1 MRLLTRLALGLLG
14 LAAAAVAEDP
24 STESAIELQ
33 PTSFRAFIKENDVVM
48 AEFYAPWC
56 RHCQT
61 FAPKYEAAA
70 KTLREQN
77 IDVKLAKIDCQRFST
92 FCQDYMIR
100 AFPTLKIFKEG
111 RELYH
116 EYDGPRRSSAIVDF
130 VKKQVLATV
139 NSLATKALH
148 DAFLEKEKEEI
159 VLIGYF
165 DADDTVAKGALWA
178 AAEKLHEDFPIGVT
192 FNADAAAKAGV
203 SFPSIV
209 MYEPNGE
216 GKEVYKGDIEDIE
229 AIKTFAKT
237 TYTPLIGELGYNTWR
252 NYVSGNNGP
261 TAFIFSRTDDDR
273 RAVVDELRPLAK
285 KLKGRLTFATAETP
299 DFAGFAGY
307 LHLDNGAEKNF
318 PAFAIYDGAKRGKY
332 PYTTQGSTK
341 DLSAGNIGRFAD
353 DFLAGRLKPVVKSEP
368 IPAVQTGPVTTVVA
382 DSFQNVVLDG
392 SKDVLLYYFRED
404 CPYCKALAPVYD
416 ALATTYGSGSS
427 GSNVVIAKMDI
438 MKNDLPEDV
447 PYVPWVR
454 LYRADDKSNPISYEG
469 QRTHSDLV
477 KFVKEHARHG
487 AEPLGQEQQQVVDGG
502 AQQVPIGTADDIHE
516 KPLQGVTPVKHIH
529 DEL

>member
-1 MRLLTRLALGLLG
+1 M
-14 LAAAAVAEDP
+14 
-24 STESAIELQ
+24 
-33 PTSFRAFIKENDVVM
+33 
-48 AEFYAPWC
+48 
-56 RHCQT
+56 
-61 FAPKYEAAA
+61 
-70 KTLREQN
+70 
-77 IDVKLAKIDCQRFST
+77 
-92 FCQDYMIR
+92 
-100 AFPTLKIFKEG
+100 
-111 RELYH
+111 
-116 EYDGPRRSSAIVDF
+116 
-130 VKKQVLATV
+130 KKQVLATV
-139 NSLATKALH
+139 NPLATKAIH

-159 VLIGYF
+159 VLMGYF
-165 DADDTVAKGALWA
+165 DSEDTVAKGALWA

-192 FNADAAAKAGV
+192 FNADAAAAAGV

-216 GKEVYKGDIEDIE
+216 GKEVYKGEIEDIE

-237 TYTPLIGELGYNTWR
+237 TYTPLIGELGYATWR

-273 RAVVDELRPLAK
+273 RAIMDELRPLAK

-307 LHLDNGAEKNF
+307 LHLENGAEKDF
-318 PAFAIYDGAKRGKY
+318 PAFAIYDGAKRAKH
-332 PYTTQGSTK
+332 PYTTQGSSK

-382 DSFQNVVLDG
+382 DSFESVVLDR

-416 ALATTYGSGSS
+416 ALAKTYGSGSGS
-427 GSNVVIAKMDI
+427 SNVVIAKMDI

-487 AEPLGQEQQQVVDGG
+487 AEPVGQDQQQQVVDGA
-502 AQQVPIGTADDIHE
+502 AQQVPMGTEEQQMHE
-516 KPLQGVTPVKHIH
+516 TPLQGHTPVKHIH

>member
-1 MRLLTRLALGLLG
+1 M
-14 LAAAAVAEDP
+14 
-24 STESAIELQ
+24 
-33 PTSFRAFIKENDVVM
+33 
-48 AEFYAPWC
+48 
-56 RHCQT
+56 
-61 FAPKYEAAA
+61 
-70 KTLREQN
+70 
-77 IDVKLAKIDCQRFST
+77 
-92 FCQDYMIR
+92 
-100 AFPTLKIFKEG
+100 
-111 RELYH
+111 
-116 EYDGPRRSSAIVDF
+116 
-130 VKKQVLATV
+130 KKQVLATV
-139 NSLATKALH
+139 NPLGTKALH

-192 FNADAAAKAGV
+192 SNADAAAAAGV
-203 SFPSIV
+203 KFPSIV

-216 GKEVYKGDIEDIE
+216 GKEIYQGEIEDIE
-229 AIKTFAKT
+229 AIKTFAKN
-237 TYTPLIGELGYNTWR
+237 TYTPLIGELGYSTWR

-285 KLKGRLTFATAETP
+285 KLRGRLTFATAETP

-307 LHLDNGAEKNF
+307 LHLENGAEKDF
-318 PAFAIYDGAKRGKY
+318 PAFAIYDGAKRAKH

-341 DLSAGNIGRFAD
+341 DLSAGSIGRFAD
-353 DFLAGRLKPVVKSEP
+353 NFLAGRLKPVVKSEP
-368 IPAVQTGPVTTVVA
+368 VPAVQTGPVTTVVA
-382 DSFQNVVLDG
+382 DSFESVVLDR

-416 ALATTYGSGSS
+416 ALAKTYGGGS
-427 GSNVVIAKMDI
+427 SNVVIAKMDI

-477 KFVKEHARHG
+477 KFVTERARHG
-487 AEPLGQEQQQVVDGG
+487 AEPVGQEGQQQQVADGSG
-502 AQQVPIGTADDIHE
+502 AQQVPMGNADDIHGT
-516 KPLQGVTPVKHIH
+516 PLQGVTPVKHIH

>member
-1 MRLLTRLALGLLG
+1 M
-14 LAAAAVAEDP
+14 
-24 STESAIELQ
+24 
-33 PTSFRAFIKENDVVM
+33 
-48 AEFYAPWC
+48 
-56 RHCQT
+56 
-61 FAPKYEAAA
+61 
-70 KTLREQN
+70 
-77 IDVKLAKIDCQRFST
+77 
-92 FCQDYMIR
+92 
-100 AFPTLKIFKEG
+100 
-111 RELYH
+111 
-116 EYDGPRRSSAIVDF
+116 
-130 VKKQVLATV
+130 KKQVLATV
-139 NSLATKALH
+139 NPLATKAIH

-159 VLIGYF
+159 VLMGYF
-165 DADDTVAKGALWA
+165 DKDDTVSKGALWA

-192 FNADAAAKAGV
+192 HNTDAAAAAGV

-237 TYTPLIGELGYNTWR
+237 TYTPLIGELGYSTWR
-252 NYVSGNNGP
+252 TYVSGSNGP
-261 TAFIFSRTDDDR
+261 TAFVFSRTDDDR
-273 RAVVDELRPLAK
+273 RAVMDELRPLAK

-307 LHLDNGAEKNF
+307 LHLENGAEKDF
-318 PAFAIYDGAKRGKY
+318 PAFAIYDGVKRAKH
-332 PYTTQGSTK
+332 PYATQGSTK

-368 IPAVQTGPVTTVVA
+368 IPAVQSGPVTTVVA
-382 DSFQNVVLDG
+382 DSFESVVLDG

-416 ALATTYGSGSS
+416 ALAKTYGGGSGS
-427 GSNVVIAKMDI
+427 SNVVIAKMDI

-487 AEPLGQEQQQVVDGG
+487 AEPVGQDSQQQQVVGGG
-502 AQQVPIGTADDIHE
+502 ADQVPMGAEEQQQMHE
-516 KPLQGVTPVKHIH
+516 TPLQGHTPVKHIH

>member
-1 MRLLTRLALGLLG
+1 MRLLTRLSLGLLG

-24 STESAIELQ
+24 STQSAVDLQ
-33 PTSFRAFIKENDVVM
+33 PTSFRNFIKENDVVM

-70 KTLREQN
+70 KTLREQD
-77 IDVKLAKIDCQRFST
+77 IHVKLAKIDCTRFST

-100 AFPTLKIFKEG
+100 QFPTLKVFKEG

-139 NSLATKALH
+139 NTLDTKSAV
-148 DAFLEKEKEEI
+148 DAFLAKEKEEI

-165 DADDTVAKGALWA
+165 SPEDTVAKATLWA
-178 AAEKLHEDFPIGVT
+178 AAEKLHEDYPIGMT
-192 FNADAAAKAGV
+192 FDAAAAAAAGA

-216 GKEVYKGDIEDIE
+216 GKEFYTGDIDDVE

-237 TYTPLIGELGYNTWR
+237 TYTPLIGELGYSTWR
-252 NYVSGNNGP
+252 SYVSGHNGP
-261 TAFIFSRTDDDR
+261 TAFIFSRTDDER
-273 RAVVDELRPLAK
+273 RAIMDELRPLAK
-285 KLKGRLTFATAETP
+285 KYKGKLAFATAETP
-299 DFAGFAGY
+299 DFSGFADY
-307 LHLDNGAEKNF
+307 LHLENGAEKNF

-332 PYTTQGSTK
+332 PYTTQGSAR

-368 IPAVQTGPVTTVVA
+368 VPAVQNGPVTTVVA
-382 DSFQNVVLDG
+382 TSFESVVLDG
-392 SKDVLLYYFRED
+392 SKDVLLYYFRDD
-404 CPYCKALAPVYD
+404 CPYCQALAPVYD
-416 ALATTYGSGSS
+416 ALASTYGSGSAS
-427 GSNVVIAKMDI
+427 SNVVIAKMDI

-447 PYVPWVR
+447 PYVPYVR
-454 LYRADDKSNPISYEG
+454 LYRADDKANPLSYDG

-477 KFVKEHARHG
+477 KFVKEHSRHG
-487 AEPLGQEQQQVVDGG
+487 SDAVVAQDHQVVDGS
-502 AQQVPIGTADDIHE
+502 AQQVPIGTGNDMHE
-516 KPLQGVTPVKHIH
+516 KPLQGVTPVKHLH

>member
-1 MRLLTRLALGLLG
+1 MRLFRSLTLGWLG
-14 LAAAAVAEDP
+14 LAASALAEDP
-24 STESAIELQ
+24 STESAVELI
-33 PTSFRAFIKENDVVM
+33 PGTFRDFIKENGVVM

-92 FCQDYMIR
+92 FCQDYMIT

-139 NSLATKALH
+139 NTLSTKALH
-148 DAFLEKEKEEI
+148 DGFLDKEKEEI

-165 DADDTVAKGALWA
+165 DKDDSVAKGALLA
-178 AAEKLHEDFPIGVT
+178 AAEKLHEDFPIGMT
-192 FNADAAAKAGV
+192 NNPEAAAAAGV

-229 AIKTFAKT
+229 AIKTFAKA
-237 TYTPLIGELGYNTWR
+237 TYTPLIGELDYSTWR
-252 NYVSGNNGP
+252 NYVSGSNGP

-273 RAVVDELRPLAK
+273 RAIMDELRPLAK
-285 KLKGRLTFATAETP
+285 KLKGRLAFATAETP
-299 DFAGFAGY
+299 DFGGFAGY
-307 LHLDNGAEKNF
+307 LHLANGAEKDF
-318 PAFAIYDGAKRGKY
+318 PAFAIYDGIKRVKH
-332 PYTTQGSTK
+332 PYTTQGSIK

-368 IPAVQTGPVTTVVA
+368 IPSTQTGPVTTVVA
-382 DSFQNVVLDG
+382 DSFENVVLDH

-416 ALATTYGSGSS
+416 ALAKTYGS
-427 GSNVVIAKMDI
+427 SNVVIAKMDI

-477 KFVKEHARHG
+477 RFIKENAHHG
-487 AEPLGQEQQQVVDGG
+487 AEPIGQGQQQQQVVDGG
-502 AQQVPIGTADDIHE
+502 AEQVPMGAGEEIHE
-516 KPLQGVTPVKHIH
+516 TPLQGHTPVKHIH

>member
-1 MRLLTRLALGLLG
+1 M
-14 LAAAAVAEDP
+14 
-24 STESAIELQ
+24 
-33 PTSFRAFIKENDVVM
+33 
-48 AEFYAPWC
+48 
-56 RHCQT
+56 
-61 FAPKYEAAA
+61 
-70 KTLREQN
+70 
-77 IDVKLAKIDCQRFST
+77 
-92 FCQDYMIR
+92 
-100 AFPTLKIFKEG
+100 
-111 RELYH
+111 
-116 EYDGPRRSSAIVDF
+116 
-130 VKKQVLATV
+130 KKQVLATV
-139 NSLATKALH
+139 NPLATKALH

-159 VLIGYF
+159 VLMGYF

-285 KLKGRLTFATAETP
+285 KLKGKLTFATAETP

-307 LHLDNGAEKNF
+307 LHLENGAEKNF

-382 DSFQNVVLDG
+382 DSFENVVLDG

-477 KFVKEHARHG
+477 KFVKERARHG
-487 AEPLGQEQQQVVDGG
+487 AEPIGQESQQVGDGG
-502 AQQVPIGTADDIHE
+502 AQQVPIGAADDIHE
-516 KPLQGVTPVKHIH
+516 QPLQGVTPVKHIH